1 MQTFTKITK
10 LKFKNKRGRIEVY
23 RFVQVDINDK
33 ISYAIYL
40 EKGGNLL
47 LQFKTEDINQLN
59 DQFHNLIREA
69 REDGKRYQVCRIM

>member
-23 RFVQVDINDK
+23 RFVQMDVNDK
-33 ISYAIYL
+33 RSYAIYR

-69 REDGKRYQVCRIM
+69 KEEGKRYTICRIM